1 MNEPTAR
8 HPIALKKVVYEIPGM
23 ASAVVRR
30 DVPYGTAGEA
40 AVTMDLYY
48 PSAAAYGTTWPA
60 TVAVL
65 GYPPREPNP
74 LGCAFKEMEWSV
86 SWGRLM
92 AASGI
97 VAIFYT
103 NRNPEAD
110 LRTLLG
116 HIREQPESLG
126 IDRRRIGLFATW
138 ERPAAL
144 SALIAERG
152 DLAPAALCY
161 PSRWTA
167 PPRSP
172 SRPRNGAHNPTAGN
186 RAAIPS
192 LMPLFVARGAG
203 RVPAPERG
211 VDRFIAD
218 TLARD
223 PPMTMVNHAGRRT
236 PDSCTTA
243 PPLRIISSFS
253 GFFSFTCG
261 YSSPVEPWLCRLSG
275 WEVVGRGAK
284 ASGSE
289 PSAGRRAASPGR
301 NTPAGTGTMSGCRRS
316 RRAPR

>member
-23 ASAVVRR
+23 ASAVIRR

-40 AVTMDLYY
+40 TVTMDLYY

-116 HIREQPESLG
+116 HIREHAESLG
-126 IDRRRIGLFATW
+126 IDRRRIGLFATSGSG
-138 ERPAAL
+138 PLAL

-152 DLAPAALCY
+152 DLACAALCY
-161 PSRWTA
+161 PFTLDAGGSTA
-167 PPRSP
+167 VAESAAKW
-172 SRPRNGAHNPTAGN
+172 GFVNPTAGKSASDLP
-186 RAAIPS
+186 RDV
-192 LMPLFVARGAG
+192 PLFVARAG
-203 RVPAPERG
+203 QDEFPRLNEAL
-211 VDRFIAD
+211 DRFVAD

-223 PPMTMVNHAGRRT
+223 LPMTMVNHAGA
-236 PDSCTTA
+236 PHAFDLVHDSDAT
-243 PPLRIISSFS
+243 RGIISQLLRFLQ
-253 GFFSFTCG
+253 FHLR
-261 YSSPVEPWLCRLSG
+261 V
-275 WEVVGRGAK
+275 
-284 ASGSE
+284 
-289 PSAGRRAASPGR
+289 
-301 NTPAGTGTMSGCRRS
+301 
-316 RRAPR
+316 